1 MLKDI
6 TLGQYFPGDSFIH
19 RLDPR
24 TKIMIIIAYVVMVF
38 LIQNFIGYLALA
50 LFLALCVAVSG
61 ISPKYLIRG
70 LKPILVFIVFTGI
83 FNLFLTPGEEIWRW
97 GFLKITVEGVRFAA
111 FMVLRLI
118 FLILG
123 TSLLT
128 LTTSPIALTDGMER
142 LLSPFKKVHLP
153 SHEIAMMMTI
163 ALRFIPTLLDE
174 TDKIMKAQSAR
185 GASIDSGGI
194 FSRAKAM
201 VPILIPLFISAFRRA
216 DELATAMEC
225 RCYRGGEGRTRLY
238 ELKFGAVDVLGWI
251 YMAVLL
257 AAVIAINMIFGKF

>member
-24 TKIMIIIAYVVMVF
+24 TKILIIIAYVVMVF
-38 LIQNFIGYLALA
+38 LIQNFVGYIALA

-111 FMVLRLI
+111 DCAARLAGNRVGRWLEGREEKHHLAAAAAHISVVLRCRAAATLCHLRYSKLPRV
-118 FLILG
+118 FL
-123 TSLLT
+123 
-128 LTTSPIALTDGMER
+128 A
-142 LLSPFKKVHLP
+142 
-153 SHEIAMMMTI
+153 
-163 ALRFIPTLLDE
+163 
-174 TDKIMKAQSAR
+174 
-185 GASIDSGGI
+185 
-194 FSRAKAM
+194 
-201 VPILIPLFISAFRRA
+201 
-216 DELATAMEC
+216 
-225 RCYRGGEGRTRLY
+225 
-238 ELKFGAVDVLGWI
+238 
-251 YMAVLL
+251 LL
-257 AAVIAINMIFGKF
+257 A